1 MPGGRRDIN
10 GDSVID
16 IRDARAAQGLR

>member
-1 MPGGRRDIN
+1 MPGDCRDIN